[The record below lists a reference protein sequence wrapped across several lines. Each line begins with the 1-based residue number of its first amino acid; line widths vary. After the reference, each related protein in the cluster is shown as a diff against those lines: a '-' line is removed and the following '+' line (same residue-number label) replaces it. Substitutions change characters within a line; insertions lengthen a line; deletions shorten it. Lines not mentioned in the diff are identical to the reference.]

1 MPPLRRSA
9 TPDDD
14 WNLPVAS
21 SPTPPP
27 QSKEPTPH
35 GLFAELPPSSPDWS
49 DDETHRVVFGKRSRR
64 SAGSKAKTM
73 DRLHAPRSSIYTT
86 THPCSTSCNLVQS
99 EGSRPSDTS
108 THVSTPNAPLR
119 WKDKQRRM
127 ALMRSETL
135 RRVAQERDARLEKRR
150 HGRIRSAK
158 YYSQHKET
166 ISARRKITRERY
178 GALSNSDPKFH

>member
-64 SAGSKAKTM
+64 SAG
-73 DRLHAPRSSIYTT
+73 
-86 THPCSTSCNLVQS
+86 
-99 EGSRPSDTS
+99 

-166 ISARRKITRERY
+166 ISARRKITRERNKSHLAAISESEREQIVEARRAKQREY
-178 GALSNSDPKFH
+178 ARRSRERKKNNVVQ